1 MEILKARI
9 LKDGKG
15 IGTEILKVDSFL
27 NHQLDVE
34 LLNAIGQEF
43 FKRFSDAR
51 VTKILTIEA
60 SGIAI
65 ASITAQYFKVPVIFA
80 KKAEPNTMVD
90 GVYEAGI
97 HSFTKNKDYIAR
109 VSKKYIDTEDHILII
124 DDFLAKGC
132 ALQGLVDIVHQAGA
146 DLVGAGIVIEKAFQG
161 GGQSLRDQGI
171 RIESLAVI
179 KSIKDHNINFY

>member
-1 MEILKARI
+1 MEILKERI
-9 LKDGKG
+9 LKDGMG

-27 NHQLDVE
+27 NHQLDIG

-43 FKRFSDAR
+43 FTLFSDVK

-65 ASITAQYFKVPVIFA
+65 ASIAAQYFKVPVVFA

-90 GVYEAGI
+90 GFYEADI

-109 VSKKYIDTEDHILII
+109 VSKKFLGEQDHILII

-132 ALQGLVDIVHQAGA
+132 ALKGLVDIVAQSGATLAGC
-146 DLVGAGIVIEKAFQG
+146 GIVIEKAFQG
-161 GGQSLRDQGI
+161 GGQALRNQGI

>member
-1 MEILKARI
+1 MEILKKRI
-9 LKDGKG
+9 LKEGMG

-43 FKRFSDAR
+43 RSRFSDAK
-51 VTKILTIEA
+51 VTKIVTIEA

-65 ASITAQYFKVPVIFA
+65 ASITAQYFKVPVVFA
-80 KKAEPNTMVD
+80 KKAEPSTMVD
-90 GVYEAGI
+90 GFYEASI
-97 HSFTKNKDYIAR
+97 HSFTKNKDYVAR
-109 VSKKYIDTEDHILII
+109 ISKKFIGKEDHILII

-132 ALQGLVDIVHQAGA
+132 ALKGLVDIVAQSGATLAGC
-146 DLVGAGIVIEKAFQG
+146 GIVIEKAFQG
-161 GGQSLRDQGI
+161 GGQALREQGI

-179 KSIKDHNINFY
+179 KSIKDHNISFY